1 MRFLVESL
9 KDLDDS
15 LKKVGG
21 RLFVFT
27 GDSLNILSHLFQVS
41 LGFGE
46 QLDQCLVLV
55 ICYHSCLETL
65 ISNL

>member
-46 QLDQCLVLV
+46 QLD
-55 ICYHSCLETL
+55 
-65 ISNL
+65 